1 MSAPAAD
8 RDCTAMLYYL
18 TMAAQTHVDFGGI
31 VRPSGE
37 LDAATA
43 LQPYRGKLDERL
55 AAHLLRRAGF
65 GSTPEEIRRYA
76 AMDVDDAV
84 ESLIRYPS
92 TANWPAPDV
101 YDRRQALQEMRF
113 FRGDPAER
121 GAVFKD
127 AIRNERESLT
137 AMRLWWMNRMLGT
150 PAPLQEKMTL
160 YWHGHFTS
168 YVNFARLMYSQNQL
182 FRQYALGNV
191 RALTH
196 DVSKDGA
203 MLMYLNNDTNIA
215 AHPNENYAR
224 ELMEL
229 FTLGVG
235 HYTEDDVRESARAWT
250 GWRID
255 RLTQEIYFDPSRH
268 DGGSKTFLGQTGN
281 FDGDNI
287 VDIIFSQPQ
296 CARFLATGLLNFFV
310 YNDPEPE
317 LIDGVAALLRKH
329 DYELVPIMSALLR
342 SNVFYSPRAYRALV
356 KSPVEF
362 VVGTYKA
369 LGLPQMDLS
378 AVAAATHMGQILF
391 QPPNVAGWPG
401 GQNWLT
407 SGTMIARQNFVAR
420 LASTQTLAQSSWL
433 NGVAMQPRQAAH
445 EVVGAIL
452 QGDAAPASHFQLEAM
467 LAGAGTSALA
477 ALSGENFPQR
487 ISEAVSLT
495 MAMPAYQLN

>member
-1 MSAPAAD
+1 
-8 RDCTAMLYYL
+8 MLYYGS
-18 TMAAQTHVDFGGI
+18 MAAQTHVDFGGI
-31 VRPSGE
+31 LRPPGQ
-37 LDAATA
+37 LDATTA
-43 LQPYRGKLDERL
+43 LQPYRGKLDERS

-65 GSTPEEIRRYA
+65 GGTPDEIRSYA
-76 AMDVDDAV
+76 AMTSDDAV

-92 TANWPAPDV
+92 TANLPQPDP
-101 YDRRQALQEMRF
+101 YDRRNALAQIRF
-113 FRGDPAER
+113 YRGDKEQQRALL
-121 GAVFKD
+121 KD
-127 AIRNERESLT
+127 AIRSERESIGE
-137 AMRLWWMNRMLGT
+137 MRLWWMNRMLTT

-168 YVNFARLMYSQNQL
+168 YVNFARLTYVQNQL

-191 RALTH
+191 RSLTH

-203 MLMYLNNDTNIA
+203 MLLYLNNDTNVES
-215 AHPNENYAR
+215 HPNENYAR

-229 FTLGVG
+229 FTLGLG

-250 GWRID
+250 GWRMTK
-255 RLTQEIYFDPSRH
+255 LTEEIYFDPRLH
-268 DGGSKTFLGQTGN
+268 DDGTKTFLGQTGN
-281 FDGDNI
+281 FEGDNI
-287 VDIIFSQPQ
+287 VDIIYSQPQ

-329 DYELVPIMSALLR
+329 DYDLAPVMSALLR

-369 LGLPQMDLS
+369 LGLTQMDVS
-378 AVAAATHMGQILF
+378 AVEAAAHMGQIVF

-407 SGTMIARQNFVAR
+407 SGTMIARQNFIAQLVG
-420 LASTQTLAQSSWL
+420 SQTLSQSSWL
-433 NGVAMQPRQAAH
+433 GGVAMKPKEAAH
-445 EVVGAIL
+445 DVLASLL
-452 QGDAAPASHFQLEAM
+452 QGDAAPASRFQLESM

-477 ALSGENFPQR
+477 ALSVENFQQR
-487 ISEAVSLT
+487 ISSAVSLT